1 LQIKKKEGLSS
12 YKKRWI
18 FLKTIIPIAVIIQ
31 EGYFNKINAMKSI
44 PDHMLGEIIV
54 DQDKIGLIV
63 NRVAKNIYYSRDY
76 IDNVPILL
84 CLREGAVPFFND
96 LKRELDLLH
105 FAYDSAEISAKSY
118 KGTKSSGTVE
128 ITSYSGPPLQ
138 NRSVIIVED
147 VIDSSTTIIAIFKY
161 LASMG
166 VCHQNICTLLFKEKP
181 ENSEWRKT
189 GLDDF
194 NGYPEIRYVGIF
206 ISDQFIVGY
215 GLDYRNFGRD
225 CNEIRVLKPQGQGW
239 VEAQFKKQ

>member
-84 CLREGAVPFFND
+84 CLREGAVPFFCIRFRGN
-96 LKRELDLLH
+96 LCKEL
-105 FAYDSAEISAKSY
+105 
-118 KGTKSSGTVE
+118 
-128 ITSYSGPPLQ
+128 
-138 NRSVIIVED
+138 
-147 VIDSSTTIIAIFKY
+147 
-161 LASMG
+161 
-166 VCHQNICTLLFKEKP
+166 
-181 ENSEWRKT
+181 
-189 GLDDF
+189 
-194 NGYPEIRYVGIF
+194 
-206 ISDQFIVGY
+206 
-215 GLDYRNFGRD
+215 
-225 CNEIRVLKPQGQGW
+225 
-239 VEAQFKKQ
+239 